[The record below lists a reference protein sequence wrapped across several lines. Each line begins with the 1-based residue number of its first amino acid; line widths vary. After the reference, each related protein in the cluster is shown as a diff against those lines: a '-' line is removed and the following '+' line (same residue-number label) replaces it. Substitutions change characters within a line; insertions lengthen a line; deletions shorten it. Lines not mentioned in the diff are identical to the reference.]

1 MYVHRLKML
10 ADAGNLMF
18 NEDPAA
24 PEGGSA
30 AEPQAGEAG
39 EQQDGEAQPK
49 ETHPWD
55 SQEVAKAEIERLRRE
70 AGSYRTQK
78 KELEQQLQGA
88 KSQED
93 IDAAIS
99 EWQTKTAKLERE
111 NLVLQHGATLPE
123 ALRKYVQGD
132 TEAEIKASVA
142 ELAATVAP
150 AKTPPSRVGGGL
162 NPGDAAPVTDPAKL
176 AAQVRQGSRYPR
188 I

>member
-1 MYVHRLKML
+1 MHVHRLKML
-10 ADAGNLMF
+10 ANVGALNF
-18 NEDPAA
+18 NEEPTA

-30 AEPQAGEAG
+30 AEPQEGEAG
-39 EQQDGEAQPK
+39 EQKGEEKPK
-49 ETHPWD
+49 ATHPWD
-55 SQEVAKAEIERLRRE
+55 DPDIAKAEIERLRNE
-70 AGSYRTQK
+70 AAGYRTQK
-78 KELEQQLQGA
+78 NDLAKQLEGA

-93 IDAAIS
+93 IDTAIAD
-99 EWQTKTAKLERE
+99 WQQKTAKLERE

-132 TEAEIKASVA
+132 TEDEIKASVA

-162 NPGDAAPVTDPAKL
+162 TPGAEAPVTDPAKL
-176 AAQVRQGSRYPR
+176 AAQVRKNSRFPR